1 MPARGSSP
9 IRRASRCGSASGRT
23 AAAWATS
30 RPGIALVKRIERGGA
45 VVEVA
50 GASAEWATRFAL
62 SLGGDAEVIAP
73 AAARRHFAETI
84 RRTLAR
90 YG

>member
-1 MPARGSSP
+1 
-9 IRRASRCGSASGRT
+9 
-23 AAAWATS
+23 
-30 RPGIALVKRIERGGA
+30 VKQVERGGA
-45 VVEVA
+45 VVEVT

-73 AAARRHFAETI
+73 PAARRHFVETV

-90 YG
+90 YA

>member
-1 MPARGSSP
+1 V
-9 IRRASRCGSASGRT
+9 RRTEG
-23 AAAWATS
+23 
-30 RPGIALVKRIERGGA
+30 GGA

-50 GASAEWATRFAL
+50 DAGAEWATRFAL

-73 AAARRHFAETI
+73 AAARKHFVEAV

-90 YG
+90 YA